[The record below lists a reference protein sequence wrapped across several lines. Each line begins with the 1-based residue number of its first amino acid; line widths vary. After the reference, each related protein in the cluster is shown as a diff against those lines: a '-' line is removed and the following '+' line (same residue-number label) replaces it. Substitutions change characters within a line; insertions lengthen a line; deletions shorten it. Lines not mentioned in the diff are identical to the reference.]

1 MSRNRCDGCVLY
13 FKLRAP
19 KAWHILAPI
28 CRFLITRN
36 VLPRSRTQRSKKSL
50 TANSLARQRTQKDVG
65 AGLKPGRVRDHRAL
79 RGEKVLRRMV
89 RP

>member
-13 FKLRAP
+13 FKLRARKP
-19 KAWHILAPI
+19 WHILAPI
-28 CRFLITRN
+28 CRVSTTKN
-36 VLPRSRTQRSKKSL
+36 VLWRAATEKENLTTKGTKSTKFIIKNIRTLR
-50 TANSLARQRTQKDVG
+50 
-65 AGLKPGRVRDHRAL
+65 GLRAL